1 MKSPSLNKPSRK
13 ARRPVL
19 QRDTPLVPIA
29 AAETVIE
36 EVSQWLGEPL
46 PRRYAAALAHRARRC
61 YAHGHFFR
69 LRLREPG
76 DRGREW
82 LYVFLRHW
90 LAARLQADRP
100 HLYARLP
107 LSFSIGHRPA

>member
-1 MKSPSLNKPSRK
+1 MPAIAVCHHS
-13 ARRPVL
+13 RRPQL
-19 QRDTPLVPIA
+19 ECETPLVPLA

-36 EVSQWLGEPL
+36 EASQWLSQPL
-46 PRRYAAALAHRARRC
+46 PRRYAPALAHRARRC

-69 LRLREPG
+69 RRLREPG
-76 DRGREW
+76 DRGRDW
-82 LYVFLRHW
+82 LYCFLRHW

-107 LSFSIGHRPA
+107 LSFSAGKPAV